1 MSNRKQNRKQQKKM
15 NIIQRE
21 EEFEKIVKRTMD
33 KTPSPKLEETKDGE
47 VEVVIE
53 TQPDFNIEEAK
64 KEAAKRKLA
73 LLKKLE
79 RLEKDVNKLHYSI
92 GDIQISEPIEKREYY
107 REKVSSGLGDA
118 IAVAGIMLGVGT
130 IFWTLCE
137 GIDNSDSTN
146 SYIEGADPEEVEK
159 EAINELASEYYEEP
173 IDDGGEL
180 I

>member
-33 KTPSPKLEETKDGE
+33 KTPSPKLEENKDGE
-47 VEVVIE
+47 VKVVIE

-79 RLEKDVNKLHYSI
+79 RLEKDVNKLNYSI
-92 GDIQISEPIEKREYY
+92 GDIQISEPVEKKYY
-107 REKVSSGLGDA
+107 KEKASSGLGDA
-118 IAVAGIMLGVGT
+118 IAISGIMLGVGA

-137 GIDNSDSTN
+137 GIDDSGSTET
-146 SYIEGADPEEVEK
+146 YIDGTDPDEVEK

>member
-1 MSNRKQNRKQQKKM
+1 MSNRKQNKKQQRKM

-33 KTPSPKLEETKDGE
+33 QVPKPEESKKE
-47 VEVVIE
+47 VKVVIE
-53 TQPDFNIEEAK
+53 TQPDFDLEKVK

-73 LLKKLE
+73 LLRRLE
-79 RLEKDVNKLHYSI
+79 RLEKDVNKLNYSI
-92 GDIQISEPIEKREYY
+92 EDIQISEPAEKQYCK
-107 REKVSSGLGDA
+107 EKVSSELGNA
-118 IAVAGIMLGVGT
+118 IAAAGIMLGLGA
-130 IFWTLCE
+130 IFWSLCD
-137 GIDNSDSTN
+137 GIDDSGSTE

>member
-33 KTPSPKLEETKDGE
+33 KTPSPKLEENKDGE
-47 VEVVIE
+47 VKVVIE

-79 RLEKDVNKLHYSI
+79 CLEKDVNRLKYSI
-92 GDIQISEPIEKREYY
+92 GDIQISEPVEKIEYENKA
-107 REKVSSGLGDA
+107 SSSLGDA
-118 IAVAGIMLGVGT
+118 IAVAGIMLGVST

-137 GIDNSDSTN
+137 GIDDSGSTET
-146 SYIEGADPEEVEK
+146 YIDGADPDEVEK